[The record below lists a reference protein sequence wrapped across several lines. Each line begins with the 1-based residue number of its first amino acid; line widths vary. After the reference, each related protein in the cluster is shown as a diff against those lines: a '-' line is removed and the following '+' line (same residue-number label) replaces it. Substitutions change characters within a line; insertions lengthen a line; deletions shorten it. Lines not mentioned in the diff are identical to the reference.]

1 MKSFNLLV
9 ICLCVALTF
18 SPPAIFANDLASY
31 ENTCKEIGFKPK
43 TPDYG
48 DCVLELRKRDLNKGE
63 AKSRSSR
70 PKVSNN
76 KEKTNSTPYLPQNEV
91 NQQYEAQAN
100 EFFRQQQDLYDM
112 QLAKYQREEA
122 EYLRQ
127 RSEYDAQ
134 IAKQEAAAEKRKNLK
149 LIELGLRAM
158 SGTSPNAITNF
169 SNASADTMGIP
180 RLPEPQR
187 PTMQLQEN
195 YRITT
200 PNGNLVNCRY
210 DPNIRQATC
219 Y

>member
-1 MKSFNLLV
+1 MKNLLL
-9 ICLCVALTF
+9 ILLYLF
-18 SPPAIFANDLASY
+18 IPLSFADDLDNYIS
-31 ENTCKEIGFKPK
+31 TCKDLGFKQGTEK
-43 TPDYG
+43 LG
-48 DCVLELRKRDLNKGE
+48 DCVLELKRRDAGYVTPTGKRQNQP
-63 AKSRSSR
+63 KSS
-70 PKVSNN
+70 KQNSN
-76 KEKTNSTPYLPQNEV
+76 

-112 QLAKYQREEA
+112 QMAKYRREEA

-134 IAKQEAAAEKRKNLK
+134 VAKQEAAAEERQNLK
-149 LIELGLRAM
+149 LIEFGLRAL
-158 SGTSPNAITNF
+158 SGRSPNAITNF

-187 PTMQLQEN
+187 PTMQLPEN

-200 PNGNLVNCRY
+200 PNGNTVNCRY

>member
-1 MKSFNLLV
+1 MKNLLL
-9 ICLCVALTF
+9 ILLYLFTSF
-18 SPPAIFANDLASY
+18 SFADDLDNYIS
-31 ENTCKEIGFKPK
+31 TCKDLGFKQGTEK
-43 TPDYG
+43 LG
-48 DCVLELRKRDLNKGE
+48 DCVLELKRRDGGYV
-63 AKSRSSR
+63 APSSKR
-70 PKVSNN
+70 QNQSKPSNQ
-76 KEKTNSTPYLPQNEV
+76 TSH

-112 QLAKYQREEA
+112 QMAKYRREEA

-127 RSEYDAQ
+127 KNEYEAQ
-134 IAKQEAAAEKRKNLK
+134 VAKQEAAAEKRKNLK
-149 LIELGLRAM
+149 LIELGLRTM

-187 PTMQLQEN
+187 PTLQLQEN

-200 PNGNLVNCRY
+200 PNGNIVNCRY
-210 DPNIRQATC
+210 DPNIKQATC

>member
-1 MKSFNLLV
+1 MKNLL
-9 ICLCVALTF
+9 LTLVYLFASF
-18 SPPAIFANDLASY
+18 SFADDLDNYISA
-31 ENTCKEIGFKPK
+31 CKDLGFRQGTEKL
-43 TPDYG
+43 G
-48 DCVLELRKRDLNKGE
+48 DCVLELKRRDGGYVTPS
-63 AKSRSSR
+63 AKNQSKSKSS
-70 PKVSNN
+70 KQNSN
-76 KEKTNSTPYLPQNEV
+76 

-112 QLAKYQREEA
+112 QMAKYQREEA

-127 RSEYDAQ
+127 RKEYEEQKAN
-134 IAKQEAAAEKRKNLK
+134 IEREKEKRRGMK
-149 LIELGLRAM
+149 LMEFGLRAL
-158 SGTSPNAITNF
+158 SGTSPNAVTNF

-200 PNGNLVNCRY
+200 PSGNLVNCRY

>member
-1 MKSFNLLV
+1 MKILLLLV
-9 ICLCVALTF
+9 CF
-18 SPPAIFANDLASY
+18 IFASLSFGGDNFTTFES
-31 ENTCKEIGFKPK
+31 TCKDIGFKPK

-48 DCVLELRKRDLNKGE
+48 DCVLELRKRDLNKRE
-63 AKSRSSR
+63 PKSRSSR
-70 PKVSNN
+70 PKA
-76 KEKTNSTPYLPQNEV
+76 STSQETSYSSPNLDKNR
-91 NQQYEAQAN
+91 YEAQAN
-100 EFFRQQQDLYDM
+100 EYFRQQQDLYDM
-112 QLAKYQREEA
+112 QMAKYQREEA

-127 RSEYDAQ
+127 RSAYDAQ
-134 IAKQEAAAEKRKNLK
+134 IAKQEAAAEEKKNLK
-149 LIELGLRAM
+149 LIEFGLRAL

>member
-1 MKSFNLLV
+1 MMKRALIFIFIFLV
-9 ICLCVALTF
+9 FQSSNAEDF
-18 SPPAIFANDLASY
+18 SGY
-31 ENTCKEIGFKPK
+31 EATCKEIGFKPK

-48 DCVLELRKRDLNKGE
+48 DCVLQLRKRELNKNTQPSTKMSGNPKARTPIE
-63 AKSRSSR
+63 TNKSDIKNLNR
-70 PKVSNN
+70 
-76 KEKTNSTPYLPQNEV
+76 
-91 NQQYEAQAN
+91 QYEDQAN
-100 EFFRQQQDLYDM
+100 EYFRQQQDLYDM
-112 QLAKYQREEA
+112 QMAKYQREES

-134 IAKQEAAAEKRKNLK
+134 VAKQEAAAEKRKNLK

-187 PTMQLQEN
+187 PTMQFQEN

-200 PNGNLVNCRY
+200 PNGGLVNCRY
-210 DPNIRQATC
+210 DPNIRTATC

>member
-1 MKSFNLLV
+1 MKNLL
-9 ICLCVALTF
+9 LMLLYLFTSF
-18 SPPAIFANDLASY
+18 SFADDLDNYIA
-31 ENTCKEIGFKPK
+31 TCKDLGFKQGTEK
-43 TPDYG
+43 LG
-48 DCVLELRKRDLNKGE
+48 DCVLELKRRDGGYVAPT
-63 AKSRSSR
+63 AKRQNQSKSS
-70 PKVSNN
+70 KQTSN
-76 KEKTNSTPYLPQNEV
+76 

-100 EFFRQQQDLYDM
+100 EYFRQQQDLYDM
-112 QLAKYQREEA
+112 QMAKYQREEA

-127 RSEYDAQ
+127 RSAYDAQ
-134 IAKQEAAAEKRKNLK
+134 IAKQEAAAEERQNLK
-149 LIELGLRAM
+149 LIEFGLRAL
-158 SGTSPNAITNF
+158 SGTSPNAVTNF
-169 SNASADTMGIP
+169 SNASADTMRIP

>member
-1 MKSFNLLV
+1 MKNLLL
-9 ICLCVALTF
+9 ILLYLFTSF
-18 SPPAIFANDLASY
+18 SFADDLNNYIS
-31 ENTCKEIGFKPK
+31 TCKDLGFKQGTEK
-43 TPDYG
+43 LG
-48 DCVLELRKRDLNKGE
+48 DCVLELKRRNEGYVSSSTKRQNQP
-63 AKSRSSR
+63 KSS
-70 PKVSNN
+70 KQTSN
-76 KEKTNSTPYLPQNEV
+76 

-112 QLAKYQREEA
+112 QMARYQREEA

-158 SGTSPNAITNF
+158 SGTSPNAVTNF

>member
-1 MKSFNLLV
+1 MRYLLLILLYLFTSF
-9 ICLCVALTF
+9 
-18 SPPAIFANDLASY
+18 SFADDLDNYIS
-31 ENTCKEIGFKPK
+31 TCKDLGFRQGTEKL
-43 TPDYG
+43 G
-48 DCVLELRKRDLNKGE
+48 DCVLELKRRNEGHVSSSTKRQNQP
-63 AKSRSSR
+63 KSS
-70 PKVSNN
+70 KQTSN
-76 KEKTNSTPYLPQNEV
+76 

-112 QLAKYQREEA
+112 QMARYQREEA

-158 SGTSPNAITNF
+158 SGTSPNAVTNF

>member
-1 MKSFNLLV
+1 MKNLLL
-9 ICLCVALTF
+9 ILLYLFT
-18 SPPAIFANDLASY
+18 SLSFADDLDNYIS
-31 ENTCKEIGFKPK
+31 TCKDLGFKQGTEK
-43 TPDYG
+43 LG
-48 DCVLELRKRDLNKGE
+48 DCVLELKRRDGGYTAPTTKKI
-63 AKSRSSR
+63 KST
-70 PKVSNN
+70 KQNSNN
-76 KEKTNSTPYLPQNEV
+76 L
-91 NQQYEAQAN
+91 QYEAQAN
-100 EFFRQQQDLYDM
+100 EYFRQQQDLYDM
-112 QLAKYQREEA
+112 QMAKYQREEA

-158 SGTSPNAITNF
+158 SGTSPNAVTNF

>member
-1 MKSFNLLV
+1 MKIIFILA
-9 ICLCVALTF
+9 ICLFTLTPNLVSADSF
-18 SPPAIFANDLASY
+18 EIY
-31 ENTCKEIGFKPK
+31 ESTCKEIGFKPK

-48 DCVLELRKRDLNKGE
+48 DCVLELKRRDGGYVAPSTKRQNQT
-63 AKSRSSR
+63 KS
-70 PKVSNN
+70 PKQTSNS
-76 KEKTNSTPYLPQNEV
+76 ETSTHQTPN

-100 EFFRQQQDLYDM
+100 EYFRQQQNLYDM
-112 QLAKYQREEA
+112 QMAKYQREEA
-122 EYLRQ
+122 EYIRQ
-127 RSEYDAQ
+127 KSEYDAQ
-134 IAKQEAAAEKRKNLK
+134 VAKQEAAAEKRKNLK

-158 SGTSPNAITNF
+158 SGTSPNAITNL

-187 PTMQLQEN
+187 PTMQFQEN

>member
-1 MKSFNLLV
+1 MKNLILLLLSLPL
-9 ICLCVALTF
+9 IC
-18 SPPAIFANDLASY
+18 FADDLDNYIS
-31 ENTCKEIGFKPK
+31 TCKDIGFKQGTEK
-43 TPDYG
+43 LG
-48 DCVLELRKRDLNKGE
+48 DCVLELKRRDGGYVVPTTKRQNQP
-63 AKSRSSR
+63 KS
-70 PKVSNN
+70 PKQNSN
-76 KEKTNSTPYLPQNEV
+76 

-100 EFFRQQQDLYDM
+100 EYFRQQQDLYDM
-112 QLAKYQREEA
+112 QMAKYQREEA

-134 IAKQEAAAEKRKNLK
+134 IAKQEAAAEERQNLK
-149 LIELGLRAM
+149 LIEFGLRAL
-158 SGTSPNAITNF
+158 SGTSPNAVTNF
-169 SNASADTMGIP
+169 SNASADTMRIP

-200 PNGNLVNCRY
+200 PNGGLVNCRY

>member
-1 MKSFNLLV
+1 MKLVPLFIFVSF
-9 ICLCVALTF
+9 LTAAEWLYADEF
-18 SPPAIFANDLASY
+18 EQY
-31 ENTCKEIGFKPK
+31 QNTCKQIGFKPK
-43 TPDYG
+43 TPDFG
-48 DCVLELRKRDLNKGE
+48 DCVLELRKRDLNK
-63 AKSRSSR
+63 KISKTPQTSNSRSTNLKESYSGSSR
-70 PKVSNN
+70 NN
-76 KEKTNSTPYLPQNEV
+76 NAE
-91 NQQYEAQAN
+91 YEAQAN
-100 EFFRQQQDLYDM
+100 EHFRQQQDLYDM
-112 QLAKYQREEA
+112 QMAKYQREEA

-158 SGTSPNAITNF
+158 SGTSPNAITNL

>member
-1 MKSFNLLV
+1 MLLYLFTSF
-9 ICLCVALTF
+9 
-18 SPPAIFANDLASY
+18 SFADDLDNYIS
-31 ENTCKEIGFKPK
+31 TCKDLGFKQGTEK
-43 TPDYG
+43 LG
-48 DCVLELRKRDLNKGE
+48 DCVLELKRRDGGYTAPTTKKI
-63 AKSRSSR
+63 KST
-70 PKVSNN
+70 KQNSNN
-76 KEKTNSTPYLPQNEV
+76 L
-91 NQQYEAQAN
+91 QYEAQAN
-100 EFFRQQQDLYDM
+100 EYFRQQQDLYDM
-112 QLAKYQREEA
+112 QMAKYQREEA

-158 SGTSPNAITNF
+158 SGTSPNAVTNF

-200 PNGNLVNCRY
+200 PNGGLVNCRY

>member
-1 MKSFNLLV
+1 MKYLLLV
-9 ICLCVALTF
+9 LLHLFISV
-18 SPPAIFANDLASY
+18 SFADDLDNYIS
-31 ENTCKEIGFKPK
+31 TCKDLGFKQGTEK
-43 TPDYG
+43 LG
-48 DCVLELRKRDLNKGE
+48 DCVLELKRRDGGYASPTSKRQNQP
-63 AKSRSSR
+63 KSS
-70 PKVSNN
+70 KQNSN
-76 KEKTNSTPYLPQNEV
+76 

-100 EFFRQQQDLYDM
+100 EYFRQQQDLYDM
-112 QLAKYQREEA
+112 QMAKYRREEA

-158 SGTSPNAITNF
+158 SGTSPNAVTNF

>member
-1 MKSFNLLV
+1 MKPFNLLAV
-9 ICLCVALTF
+9 YFCMTLTF
-18 SPPAIFANDLASY
+18 SPLVIFANDLASY

-48 DCVLELRKRDLNKGE
+48 DCVLELRKRDVNKGE
-63 AKSRSSR
+63 AKPRSSR
-70 PKVSNN
+70 LKGSVA
-76 KEKTNSTPYLPQNEV
+76 KDKTDSTPYFPQNEV

-112 QLAKYQREEA
+112 QMAKYQREEA

-134 IAKQEAAAEKRKNLK
+134 VAKQEAAAEKRKNLK

>member
-1 MKSFNLLV
+1 MKNILLILLCLFSSF
-9 ICLCVALTF
+9 
-18 SPPAIFANDLASY
+18 SFADDLDNYIS
-31 ENTCKEIGFKPK
+31 TCKDLGFKQGTEK
-43 TPDYG
+43 LG
-48 DCVLELRKRDLNKGE
+48 DCVLELKRRDGGYVAPN
-63 AKSRSSR
+63 AKRQNQ
-70 PKVSNN
+70 PKSPKQNSN
-76 KEKTNSTPYLPQNEV
+76 

-100 EFFRQQQDLYDM
+100 EYFRQQQDLYDM
-112 QLAKYQREEA
+112 QMAKYQREEA

-134 IAKQEAAAEKRKNLK
+134 IAKQEAAAEERQNLK
-149 LIELGLRAM
+149 LIEFGLRAL
-158 SGTSPNAITNF
+158 SGTSPNAVTNF
-169 SNASADTMGIP
+169 SNASADTMRIP

-200 PNGNLVNCRY
+200 PNGGLVNCRY

>member
-1 MKSFNLLV
+1 MRNLL
-9 ICLCVALTF
+9 LMLLYLFTSF
-18 SPPAIFANDLASY
+18 SFAVDLDNYIA
-31 ENTCKEIGFKPK
+31 TCKDLGFKQGTEK
-43 TPDYG
+43 LG
-48 DCVLELRKRDLNKGE
+48 DCVLELKRRDGGYVAPNDKRQNQS
-63 AKSRSSR
+63 KS
-70 PKVSNN
+70 SN
-76 KEKTNSTPYLPQNEV
+76 

-112 QLAKYQREEA
+112 QMAKYQREEA

-127 RSEYDAQ
+127 KNEYEAQ
-134 IAKQEAAAEKRKNLK
+134 VAKQEAAAEKRKNLK
-149 LIELGLRAM
+149 LIEFGLRAL
-158 SGTSPNAITNF
+158 SGTSPNAVTNF

-200 PNGNLVNCRY
+200 PNGNVVNCRY
-210 DPNIRQATC
+210 DPNIKQATC

>member
-9 ICLCVALTF
+9 ISFCITF
-18 SPPAIFANDLASY
+18 TFLPSAILANDFLSY

-63 AKSRSSR
+63 AKPRSAR
-70 PKVSNN
+70 PKASSTQ
-76 KEKTNSTPYLPQNEV
+76 EKTHSLPYSPQNEV
-91 NQQYEAQAN
+91 SQQYEAQAN
-100 EFFRQQQDLYDM
+100 EYFRQQQDLYDM
-112 QLAKYQREEA
+112 QMAKYQREEA

-158 SGTSPNAITNF
+158 SGTSPNAVTNF

>member
-1 MKSFNLLV
+1 M
-9 ICLCVALTF
+9 
-18 SPPAIFANDLASY
+18 
-31 ENTCKEIGFKPK
+31 
-43 TPDYG
+43 
-48 DCVLELRKRDLNKGE
+48 
-63 AKSRSSR
+63 
-70 PKVSNN
+70 
-76 KEKTNSTPYLPQNEV
+76 
-91 NQQYEAQAN
+91 
-100 EFFRQQQDLYDM
+100 
-112 QLAKYQREEA
+112 EA
-122 EYLRQ
+122 EYIRQ
-127 RSEYDAQ
+127 RGEYDAQ

-158 SGTSPNAITNF
+158 SGTSPNAITNL

-200 PNGNLVNCRY
+200 PNGGLVNCRY

>member
-1 MKSFNLLV
+1 MKSFNLLAV
-9 ICLCVALTF
+9 YFCMTLTF
-18 SPPAIFANDLASY
+18 SPLVIFANDLASY

-63 AKSRSSR
+63 AKPRSSR
-70 PKVSNN
+70 LKGSVA
-76 KEKTNSTPYLPQNEV
+76 KEKADSTPYFPQNEV

-112 QLAKYQREEA
+112 QMAKYRREEA

-127 RSEYDAQ
+127 KNEYDAQ
-134 IAKQEAAAEKRKNLK
+134 IAKQKAAAEEEKDLE
-149 LIELGLRAM
+149 LIEFGLRAL

-169 SNASADTMGIP
+169 SNASADTMRIP

-187 PTMQLQEN
+187 PTLQLQEN

-200 PNGNLVNCRY
+200 PNGNVVNCRY

>member
-1 MKSFNLLV
+1 MKSLLLLLL
-9 ICLCVALTF
+9 CLF
-18 SPPAIFANDLASY
+18 SSFSFADDLDNYIA
-31 ENTCKEIGFKPK
+31 TCKDLGFRQGTEKL
-43 TPDYG
+43 G
-48 DCVLELRKRDLNKGE
+48 DCVLELKRRDGGYVAPN
-63 AKSRSSR
+63 AKRQNQ
-70 PKVSNN
+70 PKSPKQNSN
-76 KEKTNSTPYLPQNEV
+76 

-100 EFFRQQQDLYDM
+100 EYFRQQQDLYDM
-112 QLAKYQREEA
+112 QMAKYQREEA

-149 LIELGLRAM
+149 LIEFGLRAL
-158 SGTSPNAITNF
+158 SGTSPNAVTNF

>member
-1 MKSFNLLV
+1 MKNLLL
-9 ICLCVALTF
+9 ILLYLFASF
-18 SPPAIFANDLASY
+18 SFADDLDNYIS
-31 ENTCKEIGFKPK
+31 TCKDLGFKQGTEK
-43 TPDYG
+43 LG
-48 DCVLELRKRDLNKGE
+48 DCVLELKRRDGGYVAPTSKRQP
-63 AKSRSSR
+63 KSS
-70 PKVSNN
+70 KQ
-76 KEKTNSTPYLPQNEV
+76 TPN

-100 EFFRQQQDLYDM
+100 EYFRQQQDLYDM
-112 QLAKYQREEA
+112 QMAKYQREEA

-134 IAKQEAAAEKRKNLK
+134 IARQEAAAEKRKNLK
-149 LIELGLRAM
+149 LIELGLRAL
-158 SGTSPNAITNF
+158 SGTSPNAVTNF

-200 PNGNLVNCRY
+200 PNGNMVNCRY